1 MKGYMMSVFGTSWR
15 TIPIFDF
22 DWMPM
27 SIQECINVLVNNDE
41 MPELTDEVDELSFT
55 MMLPGSISDL
65 HYIELYVGE
74 DFNTSV
80 SAKVFG
86 NGIHVTLSKV

>member
-1 MKGYMMSVFGTSWR
+1 MKGYMMSVYGTSWR
-15 TIPIFDF
+15 ATPIFDF
-22 DWMPM
+22 DWMPC
-27 SIQECINVLVNNDE
+27 SIQECINVLLQNGE

-55 MMLPGSISDL
+55 MMLPEVISNP

-80 SAKVFG
+80 SARVFG
-86 NGIHVTLSKV
+86 NGIYVTLSKV